1 LSELKPVS
9 DRRAIVKNSQI
20 FWDLSDAQVDKLL
33 EIYQEESYEAGQTI
47 VAEGESARNLCIV
60 IDGRVALQMEIRI
73 GSRTRK
79 QAVID
84 VISQGQVLGRSSLSG
99 NPVSDMAATCTEN
112 CRLAAF
118 DGYQLK
124 KFMDA
129 DQDMYRK
136 VMQEL
141 LNLVSD
147 RLSHAKQTLAHVL
160 SVTSHDLRAPLAT
173 VQSCLDVISGGFAG
187 EINDKQRELL
197 QGSKQRVSDLTNMID
212 NLLDISY
219 IELKEQSFSE
229 VSLAEVA
236 SQSLDDV
243 MGIARKKRIDLRN
256 EMPSDLPKVLGL
268 PKRLRQVITNLL
280 GNAVKFSR
288 DGGTVS
294 IGAHTTGDA
303 VQVEVADTG
312 IGIAAEELPRIFD
325 DFFRGMRVDAE
336 GAGLGLAIAKKIITS
351 HGGLIWVESPDP
363 KSGEGTR
370 FSFTIPTF
378 AAAREAGGETSG
390 VIAGARILV
399 ADDDP
404 AMLKVVSFVLESRR
418 AEVFTA
424 ADGLEALEMVERV
437 KPDLLILDLLM
448 PKLDGFGV
456 CKHLNE
462 RAGEGRSRPAI
473 LITSA
478 VREDSSRRRYEL
490 EMESDLSVE
499 GYLEKPLSPPL
510 LIQRVETILSKYRPQ
525 GS

>member
-1 LSELKPVS
+1 MAELKPVS
-9 DRRAIVKNSQI
+9 DRRAIIKNSQI
-20 FWDLSDAQVDKLL
+20 FWDLSEAQVDKLL

-47 VAEGESARNLCIV
+47 VAEGESAHNLCVV

-84 VISQGQVLGRSSLSG
+84 VISQGQVFGRSALAG

-112 CRLAAF
+112 CRLATF
-118 DGYQLK
+118 NGYQIQ
-124 KFMDA
+124 KFLEA
-129 DQDMYRK
+129 DHDMYRK
-136 VMQEL
+136 VMQES

-187 EINDKQRELL
+187 EISDKQRELL
-197 QGSKQRVSDLTNMID
+197 MGSKQRVSDLTNMID

-219 IELKEQSFSE
+219 IELKEQSFDE

-236 SQSLDDV
+236 GQSLDDV
-243 MGIARKKRIDLRN
+243 MGIAKKKRIDIHN
-256 EMPSDLPKVLGL
+256 EMPPDLPKVLGL
-268 PKRLRQVITNLL
+268 PRRLRQVTTNLL
-280 GNAVKFSR
+280 GNAVKFSPE
-288 DGGTVS
+288 GGTVS
-294 IGAHTTGDA
+294 IGAHLTEKA
-303 VQVEVADTG
+303 VQVEVADNGT
-312 IGIAAEELPRIFD
+312 GIAAEELPRIFD

-336 GAGLGLAIAKKIITS
+336 GAGLGLAIAKKIIAS

-363 KSGEGTR
+363 RTGVGTR
-370 FSFTIPTF
+370 FSFTIPKF
-378 AAAREAGGETSG
+378 AAEREAEEETGG

-404 AMLKVVSFVLESRR
+404 SMLKVVTFVLESRH
-418 AEVFTA
+418 AEVYTA
-424 ADGLEALEMVERV
+424 ADGLEALEMAVKV

-456 CKHLNE
+456 CKRLSE
-462 RAGEGRSRPAI
+462 RAAEGETRPPI

-490 EMESDLSVE
+490 EMESDLNVE